1 MASDPSST
9 SSTPAGSPNSSW
21 SADPD
26 VLKTLVGLLSSSVD
40 PFANHSEVYRQLQ
53 QLQAHLQGDFELYLV
68 FLMAQWN
75 NPGLRV
81 EVCQAAGLLLKQSVK
96 SKYKDGVSESAK
108 GFVKG
113 ALLWMRRYAWHEILL
128 NILKPV
134 CWRTE
139 TLHTGRSVW
148 IWMPHWLLSLMVHRV
163 YWRTLR
169 WWARRVLLQC
179 DRGEHR

>member
-113 ALLWMRRYAWHEILL
+113 ALLNMFLQTDGNGQYKSKGRASIYFHGGIANIRAWLEALQDCCFL
-128 NILKPV
+128 
-134 CWRTE
+134 
-139 TLHTGRSVW
+139 
-148 IWMPHWLLSLMVHRV
+148 RV
-163 YWRTLR
+163 I
-169 WWARRVLLQC
+169 
-179 DRGEHR
+179 HIKHKH